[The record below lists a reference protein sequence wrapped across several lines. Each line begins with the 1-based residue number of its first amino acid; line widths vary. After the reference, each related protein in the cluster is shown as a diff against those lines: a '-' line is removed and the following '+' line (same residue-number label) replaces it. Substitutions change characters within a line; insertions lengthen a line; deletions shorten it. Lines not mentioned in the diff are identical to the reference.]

1 MDVRDVAGS
10 KCDRASGTAIGGV
23 RDVAGCK
30 CDRACGT
37 AFGGVRDFAGR
48 KCDSASGV
56 GATAGSLA
64 PSTRLSLAVVA
75 AQPFS
80 VRW

>member
-1 MDVRDVAGS
+1 MRDLAGG
-10 KCDRASGTAIGGV
+10 KCDRASGTALGGV

-37 AFGGVRDFAGR
+37 AFGGVRDVAGR

-64 PSTRLSLAVVA
+64 PSTRLSFEVDADQQV
-75 AQPFS
+75 S
-80 VRW
+80 VRV